1 MRNTTLIILVFL
13 FQSFCFSQN
22 EKSIFDIARFGT
34 VEQLMNAFQK
44 DSNVLSQKD
53 NNGFTA
59 LILATYR
66 NNKEV
71 ALKFIELDTELNYS
85 SPMGTVLMAS
95 VYKNNQEVFDALI
108 KKEVDLNTV
117 DNQSN
122 TALML
127 AVITQNQYMVEKLLE
142 KGANKSTMN
151 KDQKNAFMLALETN
165 NNKIIELFD
174 RY

>member
-13 FQSFCFSQN
+13 FQSIGFSQN
-22 EKSIFDIARFGT
+22 EKSIFDIARFGS
-34 VEQLMNAFQK
+34 VEELMNAYQK
-44 DSNVLSQKD
+44 NPNVLSQTD
-53 NNGFTA
+53 SNGFSA

-66 NNKEV
+66 NNQPI
-71 ALKFIELDTELNYS
+71 ALKLIELDMELNYNS
-85 SPMGTVLMAS
+85 SMGSALMAS
-95 VYKNNQEVFDALI
+95 VYKNNQVVFDALL
-108 KKEVDLNTV
+108 KKQVDLNAV

-142 KGANKSTMN
+142 KGASKSTIN

-165 NNKIIELFD
+165 NKKIIELFD